1 MFSAGAPVQWLSM
14 LTRTPSPLQ
23 YSSCCS
29 SCCLCSCR
37 THSFPDQHL
46 IHSPTLQ
53 RGCFIH
59 LHTTHILLSYSASH
73 PGILGHLND
82 FFNFFFWRGGGKKR
96 ERNINVWLL
105 LVPPQLGP
113 GPQPGRVPWPG
124 IEPAT
129 LGFTDLR
136 SIHWATPARAKWF
149 FKNVHTLKFTL
160 WEMEMSWFPRYSIL
174 QNSFTALRRK
184 SPMLHLFNSTPPH
197 PWQSVC
203 FYFLCKFAF
212 SRMSYNWN
220 HTVRGFLNWLLSF
233 SNTPTCVI
241 SRLDD
246 FLLLLNNSPL

>member
-82 FFNFFFWRGGGKKR
+82 FFNFFFFGEGEGRRGKETSMCGCFSCPPNWDLAHNPGVCPDR
-96 ERNINVWLL
+96 ESNQR
-105 LVPPQLGP
+105 PLGSQTCAQSTEP
-113 GPQPGRVPWPG
+113 HQPG
-124 IEPAT
+124 
-129 LGFTDLR
+129 
-136 SIHWATPARAKWF
+136 
-149 FKNVHTLKFTL
+149 
-160 WEMEMSWFPRYSIL
+160 
-174 QNSFTALRRK
+174 
-184 SPMLHLFNSTPPH
+184 
-197 PWQSVC
+197 
-203 FYFLCKFAF
+203 
-212 SRMSYNWN
+212 
-220 HTVRGFLNWLLSF
+220 LN
-233 SNTPTCVI
+233 
-241 SRLDD
+241 D
-246 FLLLLNNSPL
+246 FLKMYTH